1 MAKLGSIESDPP
13 VAVAGRGDAGCSDR
27 ELIAAARAGS
37 AESAEALVGR
47 HWQRAHRI
55 AYAIL
60 GDAHA
65 AEDVTQE
72 AMLAILGNIGRFDGR
87 RAFEPWLHRIV
98 TNRALD
104 WLRSRERRGEVPTIV
119 APTPPQPDSDP
130 ALSAALASLSAD
142 HRTVVVL
149 RHVGG
154 YGTGEI
160 ARMLG
165 LRRGT
170 VGSRLR
176 RGLDQ
181 LRAQLEEDD
190 G

>member
-1 MAKLGSIESDPP
+1 MAEFGEVHPAPRLALSGASVTEPSDN
-13 VAVAGRGDAGCSDR
+13 
-27 ELIAAARAGS
+27 ELARAAGAGS
-37 AESAEALVGR
+37 KDAAEALVER
-47 HWQRAHRI
+47 HWRSAYRI

-60 GDAHA
+60 GDAHS

-72 AMLAILGNIGRFDGR
+72 AMLSLLASIDRFDPR

-104 WLRSRERRGEVPTIV
+104 WLRRRDRRAEVSPALTPSIGEPAT
-119 APTPPQPDSDP
+119 DP
-130 ALSAALASLSAD
+130 ALSAALATLSPE
-142 HRTVVVL
+142 HRAVVVL
-149 RHVGG
+149 RHIGG
-154 YGTGEI
+154 YGTNEI
-160 ARMLG
+160 SRMLG

-181 LRAQLEEDD
+181 LRAQLEEDN